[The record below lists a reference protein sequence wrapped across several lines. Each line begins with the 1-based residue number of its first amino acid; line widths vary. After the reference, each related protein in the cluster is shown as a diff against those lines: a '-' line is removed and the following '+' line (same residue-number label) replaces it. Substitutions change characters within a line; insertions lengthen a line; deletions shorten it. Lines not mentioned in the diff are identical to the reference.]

1 MAEYINKESAISIFN
16 AKAEMAV
23 CTPAQPYFANAA
35 KMIEILPA
43 ADVAPVVHGRWQQI
57 GYDEAMNRITCSCC
71 LEYWNITDNDT
82 ETFNYCPNCGARMD
96 LEV

>member
-1 MAEYINKESAISIFN
+1 MAEYIELGK
-16 AKAEMAV
+16 AKRYFENIDSGRRGCSTLMAPTEFAE
-23 CTPAQPYFANAA
+23 YLDE
-35 KMIEILPA
+35 IEI